1 MDPEFLYFEDKAN
14 GGYYTVEKSFYATN
28 KEAIDS
34 YQSSQGRNFVQLD
47 APPPGVTLQQLDAP
61 GLTAGFKMPT
71 EGRGAIDPN
80 APSQFITAGT
90 FDPTYGLTPVE
101 GGFAAP
107 AGTPAPTTTTG
118 TSILP
123 AGVNSLTPN
132 PVDSQTAQQIAN
144 TQTQQDTDLNEILAN
159 SGLDADQQEMIRQLY
174 GVISTQDQA
183 LAAKF
188 KLAFEQA
195 AAMGDPYWKS
205 QIRLVADELQRGFV
219 SLEQDLQFKETQLR
233 NRMTDLQSDLEAT
246 KDFLS
251 LEQSSQLTD
260 LERQYKQTLANTQN
274 DLAARGFTQSTERMN
289 KEQLLSDTTGSMR
302 ESITRRIGEQVRR
315 AETGATTGVRDINSE
330 IVRLQELAEQ
340 GKLDLFRAAE
350 QKLGSS
356 NLPTLPGAP
365 AALGQIYGEIPSS
378 QLQDVVSASTSL
390 IF

>member
-1 MDPEFLYFEDKAN
+1 
-14 GGYYTVEKSFYATN
+14 
-28 KEAIDS
+28 
-34 YQSSQGRNFVQLD
+34 
-47 APPPGVTLQQLDAP
+47 
-61 GLTAGFKMPT
+61 
-71 EGRGAIDPN
+71 
-80 APSQFITAGT
+80 
-90 FDPTYGLTPVE
+90 
-101 GGFAAP
+101 
-107 AGTPAPTTTTG
+107 
-118 TSILP
+118 
-123 AGVNSLTPN
+123 
-132 PVDSQTAQQIAN
+132 
-144 TQTQQDTDLNEILAN
+144 
-159 SGLDADQQEMIRQLY
+159 
-174 GVISTQDQA
+174 
-183 LAAKF
+183 
-188 KLAFEQA
+188 
-195 AAMGDPYWKS
+195 MGDPYWKS